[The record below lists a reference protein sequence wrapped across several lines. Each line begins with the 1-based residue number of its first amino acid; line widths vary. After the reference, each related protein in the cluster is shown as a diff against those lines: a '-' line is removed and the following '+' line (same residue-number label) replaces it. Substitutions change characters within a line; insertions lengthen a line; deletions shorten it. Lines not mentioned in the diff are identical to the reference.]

1 MNSFQE
7 LITRY
12 RPGYG
17 VVSVETGT
25 VHATLAAFPDRIGQ
39 LELVVA
45 SLLGQVDTFHIFLTD
60 FSEIPSFLDHPKIY
74 LSRSQDFGNLG
85 ECGKYYWTDDLQG
98 YHFICSDKMIYPGDY
113 VEKMK
118 AEIETRYRKAVV
130 AAGGYLL
137 DQPFH
142 SLEASSR
149 YLDETSYLVEDM
161 PVPLVNDLALAYHTD
176 TIRVS
181 RHFFYQPEFSG
192 IWFSIVAQEQQV
204 PLVCLRHEA
213 GWLQCTDPS
222 PVIKPADDQTIDYR
236 AFLVRSNFTDK
247 EEKRSA
253 NPFNVNNYFDRIY
266 VMNLDRRP
274 DRWEKIRRIAERHKL
289 DITRFPAV
297 DGFMEPV
304 KSQWE
309 NYAASPLKTLPE
321 GIEPLT
327 DYRDKFLKYHHYI
340 ARIQFMESKLNR
352 KAVQSPGALGYALS
366 YISILKE
373 AIRNNFNRIL
383 IFDDDIVLHKKFNEE
398 FEKHVQQLPSDW
410 KLFMLG
416 AMQHRWEPYITMYR
430 DMFYHCH
437 GSSVASHAVGIDRKV
452 FLPLLFYSEKLD
464 LPVDEGAI
472 FHIQNVYDK
481 NCYIF
486 LPNLAIQD
494 MTESDISSSAMK
506 KEDTVNWINKF
517 RWKTED
523 YDL

>member
-1 MNSFQE
+1 MHLFQE
-7 LITRY
+7 LIARY
-12 RPGYG
+12 K
-17 VVSVETGT
+17 TGSGAYSPEPET
-25 VHATLAAFPDRIGQ
+25 VHATLTAYPERTGQ
-39 LELVVA
+39 LETA
-45 SLLGQVDTFHIFLTD
+45 INSLLDQVDTLHIFLAGFAD
-60 FSEIPSFLDHPKIY
+60 IPAFLDHPKIY
-74 LSRSQDFGNLG
+74 LTRSQDFGNLG
-85 ECGKYYWTDDLQG
+85 ECGKYYWTDDLHG
-98 YHFICSDKMIYPGDY
+98 YHFICSDRMIYPEDY

-118 AEIETRYRKAVV
+118 ARIEAHGREEVI

-137 DQPFH
+137 DQPFL

-149 YLDETSYLVEDM
+149 YLDETSCLVEDM
-161 PVPLVNDLALAYHTD
+161 PVPLANDLALAYHTD

-181 RHFFYQPEFSG
+181 RHFFYQPELSG
-192 IWFSIVAQEQQV
+192 IWFSIVTLEQQV

-213 GWLQCTDPS
+213 GWLRRTDPS
-222 PVIKPADDQTIDYR
+222 SYIKPADDQTDDYR
-236 AFLVRSNFTDK
+236 SFLIRSYFTESK
-247 EEKRSA
+247 EKQTD
-253 NPFNVNNYFDRIY
+253 NPFNINDYFDRIY
-266 VMNLDRRP
+266 VMNLDRRA
-274 DRWEKIRRIAERHKL
+274 DRWEKIRRVAERHKL
-289 DITRFPAV
+289 EITRFPAV
-297 DGFMEPV
+297 DGYGEPV

-309 NYAASPLKTLPE
+309 KYAASPLMTLPE
-321 GIEPLT
+321 GVEALT

-373 AIRNNFNRIL
+373 AIRNDFNRIL
-383 IFDDDIVLHKKFNEE
+383 IFDDDIVLHKNFNEE
-398 FEKHVQQLPSDW
+398 FEKHVQQLPSGW

-430 DMFYHCH
+430 DMFYRCH